1 MTNKSLGKWKLPQ
14 PTDVKDENDWLP
26 VPRIARTIPFGY
38 IPDDGD
44 PDILQPVPHELEL
57 LEKAKMYLRQYSLRE
72 VSAWL
77 STNSGRYLSHL
88 GLQKRIKHEKQR
100 KNTARSLRIWANYA
114 EKAISTAEKLEAGRV
129 GAKKDRADAAIPSG
143 GGGVT
148 ADS

>member
-14 PTDVKDENDWLP
+14 PTDVKEENEWLP

-38 IPDDGD
+38 VHDEEDAG
-44 PDILQPVPHELEL
+44 ILQPVPKELDL
-57 LEKAKMYLRQYSLRE
+57 LEKAKVYLRQYSLRE

-77 STNSGRYLSHL
+77 SANSGRYISHL
-88 GLQKRIKHEKQR
+88 GLQKRIQHEKQR

-114 EKAISTAEKLEAGRV
+114 EKAISSAKKLEAGRV
-129 GAKKDRADAAIPSG
+129 GARKSRADEALRSSS
-143 GGGVT
+143 GGVT